1 MVEACVPVEFVLIGE
16 AASGL
21 GEYIAVSMDTNLI
34 SFGPTLESVCLSSLG
49 LHTRL
54 KMRSVP
60 CSGVSLAVQCQ
71 ISCPALLH
79 EVVFCCALALVCIS
93 QR

>member
-1 MVEACVPVEFVLIGE
+1 MDEACVPGVLELVGE
-16 AASGL
+16 TAPDL
-21 GEYIAVSMDTNLI
+21 PMGEYIAVSMDTNLI

-71 ISCPALLH
+71 ISCPALLCGA
-79 EVVFCCALALVCIS
+79 VFCWAL
-93 QR
+93 